1 MKINQNKNNNILN
14 KLCTKSFVNT
24 KKEKIILDNSHNK
37 LDTNKKN
44 KTISKLPLLK
54 NSKSTKRNIK
64 KYDLDDKCNTLRE
77 SALNNHLIN
86 KDVVRVNESNSTNNR
101 RSLIMNRIKNY
112 MNQKKEK
119 EKIINSPLKNN
130 EIKTNSNNNNT
141 TLRDF
146 KNTNTVGY
154 NKTINYIRIKN
165 PKLNT
170 VLNNYND
177 NKNNKNKI
185 MNFYLPIRNFNT
197 LNKNYITTNNL
208 SHSMNKRYS
217 NKENKKRI
225 NNSFKIK
232 ENTINKS
239 FDNNNLKSKLKKNKS
254 IENGYLKFYKV
265 DKKIYNCINNNIDGE
280 KKLKRTIIQNYKC
293 YLNRKDELKCNTES
307 KNLDISNDTCVISS
321 SFDFLPNE
329 KEMENETNLE
339 NNENKSKK
347 NLNVD
352 SLKLKLDS
360 IKRDII
366 ESQTE
371 REFNKTM
378 RGKMNTSLLPISSKS
393 VQKRKKLKNEEC
405 KRISLKNI
413 INPKEN
419 INIKKV
425 YNNNINNSNINGK
438 NNKYINIINN
448 SKIINKDNNRT
459 KENNKDN
466 NIGIIRENF
475 NTLPANNINFN
486 SEIFDMDINKKNSD
500 IFEIISNVKVKSLVE
515 YEQDKKNSLNGEEKL
530 DINND
535 DNININKIIN
545 TQAQNHNL
553 FLGLINNK
561 ENNEKENFIK
571 DRDEYNIILKET
583 FSKDRFSFRP
593 TNNDSHETF
602 QDLKFQNNNNTLDKK
617 DFINNNIISFS
628 HFKFENVPKN
638 KMPAKKKVK
647 QSKNNINA
655 VKKIKHSKSKELKPY
670 KNS

>member
-1 MKINQNKNNNILN
+1 M
-14 KLCTKSFVNT
+14 
-24 KKEKIILDNSHNK
+24 
-37 LDTNKKN
+37 
-44 KTISKLPLLK
+44 
-54 NSKSTKRNIK
+54 
-64 KYDLDDKCNTLRE
+64 
-77 SALNNHLIN
+77 
-86 KDVVRVNESNSTNNR
+86 
-101 RSLIMNRIKNY
+101 
-112 MNQKKEK
+112 
-119 EKIINSPLKNN
+119 
-130 EIKTNSNNNNT
+130 
-141 TLRDF
+141 
-146 KNTNTVGY
+146 
-154 NKTINYIRIKN
+154 
-165 PKLNT
+165 
-170 VLNNYND
+170 
-177 NKNNKNKI
+177 
-185 MNFYLPIRNFNT
+185 
-197 LNKNYITTNNL
+197 
-208 SHSMNKRYS
+208 
-217 NKENKKRI
+217 
-225 NNSFKIK
+225 
-232 ENTINKS
+232 
-239 FDNNNLKSKLKKNKS
+239 
-254 IENGYLKFYKV
+254 
-265 DKKIYNCINNNIDGE
+265 
-280 KKLKRTIIQNYKC
+280 
-293 YLNRKDELKCNTES
+293 
-307 KNLDISNDTCVISS
+307 
-321 SFDFLPNE
+321 
-329 KEMENETNLE
+329 
-339 NNENKSKK
+339 
-347 NLNVD
+347 
-352 SLKLKLDS
+352 KLKLDS

-448 SKIINKDNNRT
+448 SKIINKDNNKS